1 MTSYEEKLGLVKKS
15 QKIKELLEEVM
26 GDCAPEE
33 KAKLSKAI
41 EILID

>member
-1 MTSYEEKLGLVKKS
+1 MESILEENKTYLS
-15 QKIKELLEEVM
+15 QESKELLEEVM